1 MDSTASTSATAIA
14 QQTLSFQTNSWLVAL
29 SLAVC
34 AVCGVLSW
42 LAMQRNGF
50 QRGAVVLELLRCGI
64 VALAA
69 LLLNQPEWLEDYRSA
84 EQPAFAVLIDESSSM
99 QTRDVLASDAGS
111 EGVVIAPQTRA
122 EAIEPLTDASFW
134 KPLEDKAKVIVTR
147 FPADQT
153 SDSTD
158 LAKPLN
164 SVLDN
169 ASNVLGVLVVSDGDW
184 NSGDPP
190 SSVASRY
197 RTMGIPVYGL
207 AVGSPKRLPDIELLS
222 VDTPTFGI
230 VNKGVRIP
238 FTIDSSLP
246 RDTTTQ
252 VSVTTSDGER
262 LTKEVR
268 VRAMARTTDAIV
280 WTPKKEGDYT
290 INVEVPT
297 SPMETILTNNTASAP
312 ISIRQEKLKVLVV
325 DTYPRWE
332 YRYLRNALSRDPG
345 VDVACLLLH
354 PDLDKVG
361 GGNRDYIKS
370 FPESLEELAQY
381 DVVFLGDIGIEPGQL
396 TPEQCKLIK
405 GLVEFQAAG
414 LVFIPGSRG
423 YSLSLAQTE
432 LETLMPV
439 VLDDSQPRGIGT
451 KTSMQMELT
460 ESGRRSLLTK
470 LADTQE
476 ENVDV
481 WMGLPGFQWHAA
493 VARAK
498 AGTEILAV
506 HESAMGTQGR
516 MPLLVTKTFGTGK
529 ILFMGTDGVWRWRRG
544 VEDKYHYRFWSQ
556 VVRWMAYQRN
566 MAKGES
572 MRFYFS
578 PDSPR
583 IGQVI
588 TLRANVMQTSGE
600 PLNEGEV
607 TARVEAPSGKVE
619 VVRLA
624 SGGEDSW
631 GAFEGRYTANE
642 PGSHRV
648 TLLCKQTAE
657 SLETSFFVQGLTR
670 ERIGQAARPKVLE
683 ELARLTGGKT
693 LTIQDRDQW
702 IEVLKSV
709 PEPPSTIRRV
719 PLWSH
724 PATVG
729 LLLGALTL
737 FWIGRK
743 AIGMV

>member
-1 MDSTASTSATAIA
+1 MDPSALNASKTVA
-14 QQTLSFQTNSWLVAL
+14 QQALSFQTNPWLVAL
-29 SLAVC
+29 SIAAC
-34 AVCGVLSW
+34 AACAVLSW
-42 LAMQRNGF
+42 LSMRRHGF
-50 QRGAVVLELLRCGI
+50 QRGTVALEVLRLGI
-64 VALAA
+64 VAAA
-69 LLLNQPEWLEDYRSA
+69 AVLLNQPEWLEDYRSV
-84 EQPAFAVLIDESSSM
+84 EQPTFAVLIDESSSM
-99 QTRDVLASDAGS
+99 QTRDVLAGTVGS
-111 EGVVIAPQTRA
+111 ASTGDPMTRA
-122 EAIEPLTDASFW
+122 EAVQPLTDPSFW
-134 KPLEDKAKVIVTR
+134 KELETKAKVAVTR
-147 FPADQT
+147 FPAG
-153 SDSTD
+153 SAADSTD
-158 LAKPLN
+158 LVQPL
-164 SVLDN
+164 SAVLDST
-169 ASNVLGVLVVSDGDW
+169 SNVLGVLIVSDGDW
-184 NSGDPP
+184 NAGEPP
-190 SSVASRY
+190 STVASRY
-197 RTMGIPVYGL
+197 RTMGVPIYALP
-207 AVGSPKRLPDIELLS
+207 VGSSKRLPDVELLS

-238 FTIDSSLP
+238 FTVDSSLP

-252 VSVTTSDGER
+252 VIVTTSDGER

-268 VRAMARTTDAIV
+268 VRAMGRTTDAVV

-290 INVEVPT
+290 LSVEVPVGAG
-297 SPMETILTNNTASAP
+297 ETISNNNSLSTP

-325 DTYPRWE
+325 DTFPRWE

-345 VDVACLLLH
+345 VDVACLLFH
-354 PDLDKVG
+354 PDLEKVG
-361 GGNRDYIKS
+361 GGNRDYIKA
-370 FPESLEELAQY
+370 FPDTQEDLAQY
-381 DVVFLGDIGIEPGQL
+381 DVIFLGDVGIEPGQL
-396 TPEQCKLIK
+396 TPEQCNLIK
-405 GLVEFQAAG
+405 GLVEYQAGG
-414 LVFIPGSRG
+414 LVLIPGSRG
-423 YSLSLAQTE
+423 FSQSLAQTE
-432 LETLMPV
+432 LESLVPV
-439 VLDDSQPRGIGT
+439 VFDEKQPRGIGT
-451 KTSMQMELT
+451 KASNRMELT

-481 WMGLPGFQWHAA
+481 WMDLPGFQWHAA

-498 AGTEILAV
+498 AGSEVLAV
-506 HESAMGTQGR
+506 HESAVGSQGR

-588 TLRANVMQTSGE
+588 TLRANVMQASGE
-600 PLNEGEV
+600 PLSEGDV
-607 TARVEAPSGKVE
+607 TARIQSPSGNAE
-619 VVRLA
+619 VVRLT
-624 SGGEDSW
+624 SGGEESW
-631 GAFEGRYTANE
+631 GAFEARYTADE
-642 PGSHRV
+642 PGLHPV
-648 TLLCKQTAE
+648 TLMCKQTGE
-657 SLETSFFVQGLTR
+657 SVDTSFFVQGAAR

-693 LTIQDRDQW
+693 LAIQEPNQW
-702 IEVLKSV
+702 IDVLKRM

-729 LLLGALTL
+729 ILLGALTL

-743 AIGMV
+743 AVGMV

>member
-1 MDSTASTSATAIA
+1 MDPAASNAATQVA
-14 QQTLSFQTNSWLVAL
+14 QQSLSFQTNPWLIGL
-29 SLAVC
+29 SLSVC
-34 AVCGVLSW
+34 AMCGLLSW
-42 LAMQRNGF
+42 FAMRRGGF
-50 QRGAVVLELLRCGI
+50 QRGVVALELLRLGI
-64 VALAA
+64 VAAA
-69 LLLNQPEWLEDYRSA
+69 AFLLNQPEWLEDYRSA
-84 EQPAFAVLIDESSSM
+84 EQPTFAVLIDESSSM
-99 QTRDVLASDAGS
+99 QTRDVIEGA
-111 EGVVIAPQTRA
+111 EGVGVPGNAITRGD
-122 EAIEPLTDASFW
+122 AIRPLSDISFW
-134 KPLEDKAKVIVTR
+134 KGLENKARVAVTR
-147 FPADQT
+147 FPGDSAL
-153 SDSTD
+153 DSTD
-158 LAKPLN
+158 LAKPL
-164 SVLDN
+164 SAVLDN
-169 ASNVLGVLVVSDGDW
+169 ATNVIGVLVVSDGDW
-184 NSGDPP
+184 NAGEPP
-190 SSVASRY
+190 STVASRY

-207 AVGSPKRLPDIELLS
+207 PVGSTKRLPDVELLS

-230 VNKGVRIP
+230 VNKGIRIP

-252 VSVTTSDGER
+252 VIVTTSDGER

-268 VRAMARTTDAIV
+268 IRGMARTSDAVV

-290 INVEVPT
+290 IQVEVPI
-297 SPMETILTNNTASAP
+297 SGSEMIHTNNTASAP
-312 ISIRQEKLKVLVV
+312 ISIRQEKLKVLLI

-345 VDVACLLLH
+345 VDVACLLFH

-370 FPESLEELAQY
+370 FPESLEELAHY
-381 DVVFLGDIGIEPGQL
+381 DVVFLGDVGVEPGQL
-396 TPEQCKLIK
+396 TEQQCKLIR
-405 GLVEFQAAG
+405 GLVEFQAGG
-414 LVFIPGSRG
+414 LVFIPGLRG
-423 YSLSLAQTE
+423 YSRSLADTD
-432 LETLMPV
+432 LEALLPV
-439 VLDDSQPRGIGT
+439 VLDDSQPKGIGT
-451 KTSMQMELT
+451 RTAMRMELT

-493 VARAK
+493 VTRAK
-498 AGTEILAV
+498 AGTEVLAV
-506 HESAMGTQGR
+506 HESATGSQGR

-583 IGQVI
+583 IGQGI
-588 TLRANVMQTSGE
+588 TLRANVMQESGE
-600 PLNEGEV
+600 PLVEGEV
-607 TARVEAPSGKVE
+607 TARIEAPSGKVE
-619 VVRLA
+619 VVRFA
-624 SGGEDSW
+624 SGGEESW
-631 GAFEGRYTANE
+631 GAFETRYTANE

-648 TLLCKQTAE
+648 TLMCKQTAE
-657 SLETSFFVQGLTR
+657 TLETNFFVQGLTR

-693 LTIQDRDQW
+693 LSLEQRDRW
-702 IEVLKSV
+702 IEVLKAI

-729 LLLGALTL
+729 ILLGALTL

-743 AIGMV
+743 AVGMV